1 MENTVNS
8 RILLL
13 KTKSELNTNEFAI
26 KANISPITF
35 WNAKKGEKISDQTL
49 RKISK
54 AMRVNYEWLLTGE
67 GEVFMEPEVEVKEQ
81 TMPWKDEAYQLLKA
95 EVLDLR
101 EKHNQAMQMVS
112 KMIDRMSLGKL
123 NSYALTAKERKTAS
137 LLHN

>member
-49 RKISK
+49 KKISK
-54 AMRVNYEWLLTGE
+54 ALGVSYDWLLTGE
-67 GEVFMEPEVEVKEQ
+67 GEIFSEPIAEQKEA
-81 TMPWKDEAYQLLKA
+81 TPWREEAYNLLKDELKDWKAKHA
-95 EVLDLR
+95 E
-101 EKHNQAMQMVS
+101 AMNMVS
-112 KMIDRMSLGKL
+112 MLIQRVPMGKF
-123 NSYALTAKERKTAS
+123 NGYALTAKERKTAS